1 MHMLSAIS
9 YGLNNS
15 QGYNIL
21 DGESPLSAVPTATLF
36 RIRAYG
42 V

>member
-1 MHMLSAIS
+1 MHMLSTIL

-15 QGYNIL
+15 QGYDIL
-21 DGESPLSAVPTATLF
+21 EGESPLSAVPTATLF
-36 RIRAYG
+36 CTRADG